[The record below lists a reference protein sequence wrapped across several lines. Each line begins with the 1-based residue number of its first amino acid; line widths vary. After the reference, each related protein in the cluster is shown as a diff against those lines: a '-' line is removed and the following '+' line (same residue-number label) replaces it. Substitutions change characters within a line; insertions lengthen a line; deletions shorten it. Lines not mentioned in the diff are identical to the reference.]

1 MEDKEKN
8 NNIEKD
14 IEGKYENNET
24 QKEAKKYNAEKFSL
38 TILII
43 TIAIIATIIIA
54 IIKVV
59 CGLIDAGEFMIN
71 EIKTEI
77 METESKDI
85 YL

>member
-1 MEDKEKN
+1 MEEKN
-8 NNIEKD
+8 VEEAIV
-14 IEGKYENNET
+14 GKFENNET
-24 QKEAKKYNAEKFSL
+24 QKEAKKYSAEKFS
-38 TILII
+38 TIYLLII
-43 TIAIIATIIIA
+43 IAIIAAIVIA

-77 METESKDI
+77 RETESEDI

>member
-8 NNIEKD
+8 NNIEED
-14 IEGKYENNET
+14 IVGKYENNET

-71 EIKTEI
+71 EIKTEMI
-77 METESKDI
+77 EKDTKDI

>member
-1 MEDKEKN
+1 MNK
-8 NNIEKD
+8 I
-14 IEGKYENNET
+14 IKYIVYI
-24 QKEAKKYNAEKFSL
+24 AA
-38 TILII
+38 ILGI
-43 TIAIIATIIIA
+43 IAIIAAIVIA

-77 METESKDI
+77 RETESEDI